1 MKIVKE
7 DERLCCKELD
17 MLHLD
22 AYLISLELKESYT
35 LDRLHQEVNVLLTLK
50 RRVELWEA

>member
-1 MKIVKE
+1 MKIVEE
-7 DERLCCKELD
+7 DERLCCKKLD

-35 LDRLHQEVNVLLTLK
+35 LDRLHQEVNVLFTLK